1 MKMAELSRESGVPVA
16 TIKFY
21 LREGL
26 LTAGDRTQS
35 NQAEY
40 HEHHV
45 KRLRLIR
52 AMVGVAQTPIADVRD
67 VLAAIDDPEVNA
79 HSVFGVAQRGVMPK
93 AGLRAEGPLP
103 ERLERLAVQRNWTD
117 TEDNPAWQAAAS
129 VLRSYD
135 ELGADDITSVLDAYA
150 EAAEIVARADIAAIA
165 ARKGLVNQVE
175 GVLLGT
181 ALGDVL
187 FASLRRIAQEHVS
200 AQQFPT

>member
-1 MKMAELSRESGVPVA
+1 MKMAELSRESGVPVP

-21 LREGL
+21 LREGI
-26 LTAGDRTQS
+26 LTPGERTQS

-40 HEHHV
+40 NEHHV

-67 VLAAIDDPEVNA
+67 VLAALDDPDVSA
-79 HSVFGVAQRGVMPK
+79 HSVFGLAQRGVMPK
-93 AGLRAEGPLP
+93 TGLLSEGPLP
-103 ERLERLAVQRNWTD
+103 ERLEQLAAQRNWTD
-117 TEDNPAWQAAAS
+117 TDDNPAWQTAAS

-165 ARKGLVNQVE
+165 ARRGLVNQVE

-200 AQQFPT
+200 AQQFQT

>member
-26 LTAGDRTQS
+26 LTAGERTQS

-40 HEHHV
+40 NEHHV

-67 VLAAIDDPEVNA
+67 VLAALDDPAVNA
-79 HSVFGVAQRGVMPK
+79 HSVFGLAQRRVLPK
-93 AGLRAEGPLP
+93 AGLLSEGPLP
-103 ERLERLAVQRNWTD
+103 ERLEQLAAERNWTD
-117 TEDNPAWQAAAS
+117 TADNPAWQTAAS

-165 ARKGLVNQVE
+165 ARRGLVNQVE

-200 AQQFPT
+200 GQQFQT